1 MYLTVCHALIQMYLI
16 QINNCLDLKLGHYF
30 HGYDARSG
38 TFTEK
43 CLEVTVTKF
52 SLVPNMA
59 ADEGVAINSTLCLN
73 FHFIIH
79 PGWGQNTLQ
88 YIEGNFMIN
97 ISCGEW
103 FEGRKVFVRFTKVGI
118 KSFGVGIGLPS
129 ISEKVHLTPLLLF
142 IKEECTKIYS
152 GWILAETLC
161 FSKRPALV
169 VPYTRFILCNKLCF
183 AKALIFCFS
192 NAHVYLLYD

>member
-1 MYLTVCHALIQMYLI
+1 MYLI

-52 SLVPNMA
+52 SLVTNMA

-118 KSFGVGIGLPS
+118 KSFGVGIGYHPS
-129 ISEKVHLTPLLLF
+129 VQKYTSHLFYFSLRRNAQKYIQGGYLQKPCVFPKGLLWLSLIQGLFCVISFVLQRL
-142 IKEECTKIYS
+142 
-152 GWILAETLC
+152 
-161 FSKRPALV
+161 
-169 VPYTRFILCNKLCF
+169 
-183 AKALIFCFS
+183 
-192 NAHVYLLYD
+192 